1 MKYLHTMIRTSNLEK
16 TIDFFCNKM
25 GLIEIRRH
33 KNEAGKFTLVF
44 LCAPEDIQDNNNKI
58 IKSPLIEITYN
69 WPDSAGNIEKLSYG
83 RNFGH
88 LAFSVDNIY
97 DYCEKLIKNGVTI
110 NRPPRDGYMAFI
122 KSPDNISIEILQ
134 KDTPL
139 ERCEPWASMPN
150 NGTW

>member
-25 GLIEIRRH
+25 GLIETRRLD
-33 KNEAGKFTLVF
+33 NENGKFTLVF
-44 LCAPEDIQDNNNKI
+44 LCAPEDLINNHSTV
-58 IKSPLIEITYN
+58 KSPLIEITYN
-69 WPDSAGNIEKLSYG
+69 WPDSEGKTEKLTHG

-88 LAFSVDNIY
+88 LAFSVNNIY
-97 DYCEKLIKNGVTI
+97 DYCEKLLKNGVTI

-139 ERCEPWASMPN
+139 EVSEPWASMPN
-150 NGTW
+150 TGNW

>member
-1 MKYLHTMIRTSNLEK
+1 MIRTSNLEK
-16 TIDFFCNKM
+16 TTDFFCKKM
-25 GLIEIRRH
+25 GLIETRRID
-33 KNEAGKFTLVF
+33 NENGKFTLVF
-44 LCAPEDIQDNNNKI
+44 LCAPDDLLNNQST

-69 WPDSAGNIEKLSYG
+69 WPDSEGKTEKLSNG

-97 DYCEKLIKNGVTI
+97 DYCEKLINNGVTI

-134 KDTPL
+134 KNTPL
-139 ERCEPWASMPN
+139 EICEPWASMPN
-150 NGTW
+150 TGNW